1 MYDAIIVG
9 ARCGGSPTAMLLAR
23 KGYKVLMVDRAS
35 FPSDTLSTHFIQ
47 QPGIALLNK
56 WGLLDD
62 VLAETKPFSKAAVGT
77 FEASPSIDIPEI
89 PGVPGI
95 MAPRRPRFDKLL
107 QDAAVEAGAELR
119 ERFTFED
126 VIVEDG
132 RVVGIVGR
140 DAERS
145 GIEERARIV
154 IGADGRH
161 SQVAE
166 KVGAEMQRYIAPL
179 TAGAYSYWSGYDTD
193 AAEVYFADDLAILMF
208 PTDNEQTVLI
218 VIKPVEEFDA
228 MRRNLQDEYVKAL
241 RKYDV
246 VGDRLSAAK
255 QEEWVRGGKDV
266 PNFFR
271 ACAGPGWA
279 LVGDAAYH
287 KDPVPADGITDA
299 FLGVELLVEAVDGVL
314 SGSDGDEALK
324 KYETRRDEIA
334 TPHFETCL
342 KTASFDIPAEKRAE
356 HFIEHATMRYFQGM
370 TLVTE
375 GAIT

>member
-77 FEASPSIDIPEI
+77 FEASPPIDIPEI